1 MSKNYQPATDAVV
14 VTVAGQTFFAGQ
26 KLFSTG
32 SRGFYGNGKAVVEV
46 GSENESDLRR
56 YQVAITIT
64 EIGSKG
70 TVTET
75 RPVVA
80 APVDPTAPRLAPAKQ

>member
-1 MSKNYQPATDAVV
+1 MDKNYQPVTDAIEVV
-14 VTVAGQTFFAGQ
+14 VGGSTYVATQ

-32 SRGFYGNGKAVVEV
+32 SRGFYGNGKAVINVGG
-46 GSENESDLRR
+46 GSETDLRR

-70 TVTET
+70 TSTGP
-75 RPVVA
+75 RP
-80 APVDPTAPRLAPAKQ
+80 DAPRLAPATK